1 MTALLLAPA
10 ALAAVLLAAH
20 FYRAGALWGVALAAA
35 LVLLLF
41 VRTPWSTRAVQA
53 GLALGAVEWVRTLAA
68 FAAVRVATG
77 QPYLRMA
84 LILGAVALFT
94 ALAAIAFESD
104 VLRARYGRPPRRRR
118 HA

>member
-1 MTALLLAPA
+1 MTVLLLAPA
-10 ALAAVLLAAH
+10 ALAALLLVAH
-20 FYRAGALWGVALAAA
+20 FYRAGTLWGVALAAA
-35 LVLLLF
+35 LLVLLF
-41 VRTPWSTRAVQA
+41 VRRPWSARALQA
-53 GLALGAVEWVRTLAA
+53 GLVLGAVEWVRTLAA

-84 LILGAVALFT
+84 LILGAVALFA

-104 VLRARYGRPPRRRR
+104 ALRARYGRPLRRRE